1 MRVLLT
7 GFEPFGGSQVNPS
20 REVVDRLARDGVPG
34 VTLHSAILPVDRQE
48 GPVTLLYAVRAL
60 HPDAILCLGEAARRM
75 AISIERVAINLLDYH
90 MADNAGH
97 QAIDAPIVPD
107 GPAAY
112 FVTLPVR
119 AMLEAVHAAG
129 IPAELS
135 LSAGA
140 FLCNQVTYE
149 LLHYLTTHQL
159 DIPAGFVHLPALP
172 EQVTNAYPSMPSM
185 ALETMTRGIYAIIG
199 SLQATIPSPAGRTIP
214 SPAGRGLG

>member
-1 MRVLLT
+1 MKVLLT

-20 REVVDRLARDGVPG
+20 REVVGRLAQDGVPG
-34 VTLHSAILPVDRQE
+34 VILHSTILPVDRQG
-48 GPVTLLYAVRAL
+48 GPSTLLRAVRAL

-75 AISIERVAINLLDYH
+75 AISIERVAINLLDYR

-97 QAIDAPIVPD
+97 QAMDEPIVPD

-119 AMLEAVHAAG
+119 AMLEAVCAAG

-172 EQVTNAYPSMPSM
+172 EQVTNAYPLMPSM
-185 ALETMTRGIYAIIG
+185 ALETMARGIYAIIG
-199 SLQATIPSPAGRTIP
+199 AL
-214 SPAGRGLG
+214 

>member
-1 MRVLLT
+1 MKVLLT

-20 REVVDRLARDGVPG
+20 AQVVRTLAHDGIPG
-34 VTLHSAILPVDRQE
+34 VALHSAILPVDRQG
-48 GPVTLLYAVRAL
+48 GPATLLNAVRAL
-60 HPDAILCLGEAARRM
+60 HPDAILCLGEATRRM
-75 AISIERVAINLLDYH
+75 AISIERVAINLLDYR

-97 QAIDAPIVPD
+97 QAIDEPIVPD

-172 EQVTNAYPSMPSM
+172 EQVTNASPPMPSM
-185 ALETMTRGIYAIIG
+185 ALETMVRGICAVIG
-199 SLQATIPSPAGRTIP
+199 ALQAIVPSPAGRE
-214 SPAGRGLG
+214 LG

>member
-1 MRVLLT
+1 MNVLLT

-20 REVVDRLARDGVPG
+20 AQVVRTLARDGIPG
-34 VTLHSAILPVDRQE
+34 VALHSAILPVDRQG
-48 GPVTLLYAVRAL
+48 GPATLVNAVRAL
-60 HPDAILCLGEAARRM
+60 HPDAIVCLGEATRRM
-75 AISIERVAINLLDYH
+75 AISIERVAINLLDYR

-97 QAIDAPIVPD
+97 QAIDEPIVPD

-140 FLCNQVTYE
+140 FLCNQVIYE
-149 LLHYLTTHQL
+149 LLHYLTTYQL
-159 DIPAGFVHLPALP
+159 DIPAGFVHVPALP
-172 EQVTNAYPSMPSM
+172 EQVTNAYPPMPSM
-185 ALETMTRGIYAIIG
+185 ALETMVRGICAVIG
-199 SLQATIPSPAGRTIP
+199 ALQAAILSPCDCV
-214 SPAGRGLG
+214 GRGRPA

>member
-1 MRVLLT
+1 MNVLLT

-20 REVVDRLARDGVPG
+20 AQVVRTLARDGLPG
-34 VTLHSAILPVDRQE
+34 VALHSAILPVDRQG
-48 GPVTLLYAVRAL
+48 GPATLLNAVRAL
-60 HPDAILCLGEAARRM
+60 HPDAIVCLGEATRRM
-75 AISIERVAINLLDYH
+75 AISIERVAINLLDYR

-97 QAIDAPIVPD
+97 QAIDEPIVPD

-119 AMLEAVHAAG
+119 ALLEAVRAAG

-172 EQVTNAYPSMPSM
+172 EQVTNAYPPMPSM
-185 ALETMTRGIYAIIG
+185 ALATMTCGIRAVIG
-199 SLQATIPSPAGRTIP
+199 ALQVLIPSPRDGVGGGGTA
-214 SPAGRGLG
+214 

>member
-7 GFEPFGGSQVNPS
+7 GFEPFASSQVNPS
-20 REVVDRLARDGVPG
+20 AQVVRTLAHDGIPG
-34 VTLHSAILPVDRQE
+34 VALHSAILPVDRQG
-48 GPVTLLYAVRAL
+48 GPATLLNAVRAL
-60 HPDAILCLGEAARRM
+60 HPDAIVCLGEATRRM
-75 AISIERVAINLLDYH
+75 AISIERVAINLLDYR

-97 QAIDAPIVPD
+97 QAIDEPIVRD

-172 EQVTNAYPSMPSM
+172 EQVINAYPPMPSM
-185 ALETMTRGIYAIIG
+185 ALETMTCGIRAIIG
-199 SLQATIPSPAGRTIP
+199 ALQAIIPSPAGSRV
-214 SPAGRGLG
+214 G

>member
-1 MRVLLT
+1 
-7 GFEPFGGSQVNPS
+7 
-20 REVVDRLARDGVPG
+20 
-34 VTLHSAILPVDRQE
+34 
-48 GPVTLLYAVRAL
+48 
-60 HPDAILCLGEAARRM
+60 M
-75 AISIERVAINLLDYH
+75 AISIERVAINLLDYR

-97 QAIDAPIVPD
+97 QAIDEPIVPD

-172 EQVTNAYPSMPSM
+172 EQVTNASPPMPSM
-185 ALETMTRGIYAIIG
+185 ALETMVRGICAVIG
-199 SLQATIPSPAGRTIP
+199 ALQAIVPSPAGRE
-214 SPAGRGLG
+214 LG

>member
-20 REVVDRLARDGVPG
+20 GQVVHTLARDGVPG
-34 VTLHSAILPVDRQE
+34 VTLHSVILPVDRHG
-48 GPVTLLYAVRAL
+48 GPATLLHAIRAL

-75 AISIERVAINLLDYH
+75 AISIERVAINLLDYR

-97 QAIDAPIVPD
+97 QAIDEPIVPD

-119 AMLEAVHAAG
+119 AMLEAVCAAG

-172 EQVTNAYPSMPSM
+172 EQVANVYPLMPSM
-185 ALETMTRGIYAIIG
+185 ALETTTCSIRAIIG
-199 SLQATIPSPAGRTIP
+199 ALQATIPSPAGR
-214 SPAGRGLG
+214 GVG

>member
-75 AISIERVAINLLDYH
+75 AISIERVAINLLDYR

-172 EQVTNAYPSMPSM
+172 EQVANVYPLMPSM
-185 ALETMTRGIYAIIG
+185 ALETMTCSIRAIIG
-199 SLQATIPSPAGRTIP
+199 ALQATIPSPAGR
-214 SPAGRGLG
+214 GVG

>member
-20 REVVDRLARDGVPG
+20 REVVGRLARDGVSG
-34 VTLHSAILPVDRQE
+34 VTLHSAILPVDRQG
-48 GPVTLLYAVRAL
+48 GPATLLHAVRAI

-75 AISIERVAINLLDYH
+75 AISIERVAINLLDYR

-97 QAIDAPIVPD
+97 QAIDEPIVPD

-119 AMLEAVHAAG
+119 AMLAAVRTAG

-172 EQVTNAYPSMPSM
+172 EQVTNAYPPMPSM
-185 ALETMTRGIYAIIG
+185 ALETMTRGIRAVIG
-199 SLQATIPSPAGRTIP
+199 TLQAITPSPCDCV
-214 SPAGRGLG
+214 GRGRPA